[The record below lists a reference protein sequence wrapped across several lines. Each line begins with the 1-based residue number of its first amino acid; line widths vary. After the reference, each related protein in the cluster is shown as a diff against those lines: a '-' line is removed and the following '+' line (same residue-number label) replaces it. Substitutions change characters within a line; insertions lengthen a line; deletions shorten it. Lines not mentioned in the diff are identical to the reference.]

1 MKNLIVPLS
10 ISGLVVVSGAAA
22 PLETANAASVC
33 YTIQGASSERVVI
46 DVEKQ
51 GGLVNPWV
59 DLVALVFGGKQT
71 AYSAHGKHVFT
82 VFSQDRGLDMAIA
95 AATGTV
101 DVSAPYL
108 LSPPATNAV
117 RPSETGAHMGLVAH
131 WANLYEGKLVSV
143 PVTFNCGS
151 LEVSPTPNTWRC
163 NIINESGPVFD
174 SDVALIKV
182 NMADDVRCNMFQSI
196 IPNDIPAFEG
206 TMGNFD

>member
-10 ISGLVVVSGAAA
+10 ISGLVVVSGIAA
-22 PLETANAASVC
+22 PLETANAAAVC
-33 YTIQGASSERVVI
+33 YRIQGASSERIVI

-51 GGLVNPWV
+51 GGLVNSWV

-71 AYSAHGKHVFT
+71 AYSAHGKHVYAPKLSDGSFD
-82 VFSQDRGLDMAIA
+82 VVAIA

-163 NIINESGPVFD
+163 NILNGAEPVFD
-174 SDVALIKV
+174 NDVALTKV
-182 NMADDVRCNMFQSI
+182 NMADDVRCNLFQSI

-206 TMGNFD
+206 TMGH